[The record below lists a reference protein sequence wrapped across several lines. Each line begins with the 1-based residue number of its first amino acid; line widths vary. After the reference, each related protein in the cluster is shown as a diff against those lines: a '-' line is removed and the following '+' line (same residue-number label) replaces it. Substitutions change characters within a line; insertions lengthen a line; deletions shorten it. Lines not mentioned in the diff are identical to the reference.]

1 MGGAMSEDEDEGP
14 WTAEPVECTLCGYRC
29 VSVHPV
35 AMIRNGECAS
45 CGHFTCEVY
54 DAGIS

>member
-1 MGGAMSEDEDEGP
+1 MSEDEDEGP